1 MFERYTERA
10 RRVIFFARYEA
21 SQLGS
26 NSIETEHLLLGL
38 IREGKGLTSRIFSKS
53 HLSMETIRKEIEGR
67 ALYRDKVSTSVDIPL
82 SLESKRVLGYARRGS
97 GADAPQLHR
106 HRAHPPRPHA
116 GGEERRR
123 RHPRPR
129 RGCASS
135 AVREDIVQLLN
146 EKANVGKTKE
156 TPAPLRVLPRPHGGG
171 RPRRPGPAGGTRG
184 GAGAHHPGPLPPDA
198 QQPRAHRRARGRA
211 RPLSSR
217 ASPTRSSRA
226 TCPSTWPTRG
236 SWPSTSR

>member
-67 ALYRDKVSTSVDIPL
+67 ALYREKVSTSVDIPL
-82 SLESKRVLGYARRGS
+82 SAESKRVLGFASEEAERM
-97 GADAPQLHR
+97 LHNYIGTEHILLGLMR
-106 HRAHPPRPHA
+106 EEKSVAA
-116 GGEERRR
+116 GILAEKGMRL
-123 RHPRPR
+123 
-129 RGCASS
+129 A

-156 TPAPLRVLPRPHGGG
+156 TPAPLRVLPRPDRGRRPG
-171 RPRRPGPAGGTRG
+171 RPRSAGRP
-184 GAGAHHPGPLPPDA
+184 
-198 QQPRAHRRARGRA
+198 RGRA
-211 RPLSSR
+211 GSASSR
-217 ASPTRSSRA
+217 SSAGAPATTR
-226 TCPSTWPTRG
+226 C
-236 SWPSTSR
+236 